1 MRLVPLIALVVLAV
15 ACGAAGVTAAAQASA
30 SSSRWPSAAD
40 YQTIKTAAADRD
52 QILFHVRN
60 WRRKAY
66 AAQLAL
72 QTLLTVRV
80 KPGSCLT
87 FVAELTGN
95 LEDLA
100 NAYQGEKWGPLIRTV
115 RHEPSVA
122 QACKRPRAGW
132 TLLTV

>member
-1 MRLVPLIALVVLAV
+1 MRWVSLTALVVLAV
-15 ACGAAGVTAAAQASA
+15 ACGAGGVTGAAQASA

-40 YQTIKTAAADRD
+40 YQTIKTAAAVRN
-52 QILFHVRN
+52 QILFHIRD

-80 KPGSCLT
+80 EPGSCLT
-87 FVAELTGN
+87 FVAELAGN

-115 RHEPSVA
+115 RHEPAVA
-122 QACKRPRAGW
+122 QACKRPQQGW

>member
-1 MRLVPLIALVVLAV
+1 MRWVPLIALVALAV
-15 ACGAAGVTAAAQASA
+15 ACGAAGVTAAAARSA
-30 SSSRWPSAAD
+30 PSGGWPSAAD
-40 YQTIKTAAADRD
+40 YQTIKTAAAVRD

-80 KPGSCLT
+80 NPGSCAAY
-87 FVAELTGN
+87 VAELAGN

-100 NAYQGEKWGPLIRTV
+100 DAYQGEKWGPLIRTV

-122 QACKRPRAGW
+122 HACKRPQAGW
-132 TLLTV
+132 TLLPV

>member
-1 MRLVPLIALVVLAV
+1 VRWVPLIGLLVLAM
-15 ACGAAGVTAAAQASA
+15 ALGAAGTTAAAARPA
-30 SSSRWPSAAD
+30 RSSRWPSGAD
-40 YQTIKTAAADRD
+40 YQTIKTAAAVRD
-52 QILFHVRN
+52 QILFKVRD

-80 KPGSCLT
+80 TAGSCAA
-87 FVAELTGN
+87 FVAELAGN

-122 QACKRPRAGW
+122 HACKRPQAGW